1 MRREAG
7 DSRLAV
13 PELICSFVVFILSV
27 HKPQRLDFTTC
38 LTVLYSSVWQHQ
50 ETAREKRKLTET
62 GSMFTLLPLSAS
74 VAGNSKNNNN
84 SKPSLCLSTLPTSLS
99 LHRHSNAK
107 YAINKREPCEFLSKY
122 TLPLSLSPSRT
133 AYALSTCI
141 HACMPTWLH
150 VQLVYV
156 RVCAYTPH
164 IAFIAWRS
172 LCCVV
177 AVGVLVPLRHW
188 PNKRADWLKISYDSV
203 SQKRKCAKDPEN
215 EIIKQKTSARPEK
228 RTNVVVSTADSL
240 RLTSCHVV
248 SFRFVCSRS
257 LSLSL
262 SLFGRL
268 VHSQLVEPFG
278 PLSVRFAGFVPST
291 SSHWP
296 GRARFGLPLETPNC
310 CRSSVLGTRA
320 L

>member
-1 MRREAG
+1 
-7 DSRLAV
+7 
-13 PELICSFVVFILSV
+13 
-27 HKPQRLDFTTC
+27 
-38 LTVLYSSVWQHQ
+38 
-50 ETAREKRKLTET
+50 
-62 GSMFTLLPLSAS
+62 MFTLLPLSAC
-74 VAGNSKNNNN
+74 VAGSRQHQQQQQA
-84 SKPSLCLSTLPTSLS
+84 KPLSVDAAFLPLS

-107 YAINKREPCEFLSKY
+107 YAINKREPCEFLSKC

-203 SQKRKCAKDPEN
+203 SQKRN
-215 EIIKQKTSARPEK
+215 VQKTQK
-228 RTNVVVSTADSL
+228 MK
-240 RLTSCHVV
+240 
-248 SFRFVCSRS
+248 
-257 LSLSL
+257 
-262 SLFGRL
+262 
-268 VHSQLVEPFG
+268 
-278 PLSVRFAGFVPST
+278 
-291 SSHWP
+291 
-296 GRARFGLPLETPNC
+296 
-310 CRSSVLGTRA
+310 
-320 L
+320 

>member
-1 MRREAG
+1 
-7 DSRLAV
+7 
-13 PELICSFVVFILSV
+13 
-27 HKPQRLDFTTC
+27 
-38 LTVLYSSVWQHQ
+38 
-50 ETAREKRKLTET
+50 
-62 GSMFTLLPLSAS
+62 MFTLLPLSAS

-84 SKPSLCLSTLPTSLS
+84 SKPSLCLSTLPSSLL
-99 LHRHSNAK
+99 LHRHCNAK
-107 YAINKREPCEFLSKY
+107 YAINKREPCEFHSKY

-156 RVCAYTPH
+156 RVCVCVRVCGYTPH

-257 LSLSL
+257 RSLSRSLADLFTHNLLSLLAL
-262 SLFGRL
+262 SLFASPASFRQPRRIGPAGPGSAFPSKPQTAVDHQFWVL
-268 VHSQLVEPFG
+268 AHSD
-278 PLSVRFAGFVPST
+278 
-291 SSHWP
+291 
-296 GRARFGLPLETPNC
+296 
-310 CRSSVLGTRA
+310 
-320 L
+320 

>member
-1 MRREAG
+1 MH
-7 DSRLAV
+7 S
-13 PELICSFVVFILSV
+13 P
-27 HKPQRLDFTTC
+27 
-38 LTVLYSSVWQHQ
+38 
-50 ETAREKRKLTET
+50 
-62 GSMFTLLPLSAS
+62 
-74 VAGNSKNNNN
+74 
-84 SKPSLCLSTLPTSLS
+84 SLS
-99 LHRHSNAK
+99 LSS
-107 YAINKREPCEFLSKY
+107 C
-122 TLPLSLSPSRT
+122 RT

-141 HACMPTWLH
+141 HACIPTWLH

-156 RVCAYTPH
+156 RVRVRVCGYTPH

-257 LSLSL
+257 LFRSLADSFTHNLLSLLAL
-262 SLFGRL
+262 SLFASPASFRQPRR
-268 VHSQLVEPFG
+268 SG
-278 PLSVRFAGFVPST
+278 PAR
-291 SSHWP
+291 P
-296 GRARFGLPLETPNC
+296 GRVRPSPRNPKLLSIISFGYSCTLIRTNAVKREITEMLKANARSEQSFL
-310 CRSSVLGTRA
+310 
-320 L
+320 

>member
-1 MRREAG
+1 
-7 DSRLAV
+7 
-13 PELICSFVVFILSV
+13 
-27 HKPQRLDFTTC
+27 
-38 LTVLYSSVWQHQ
+38 
-50 ETAREKRKLTET
+50 
-62 GSMFTLLPLSAS
+62 MFTLLPLSAS

-107 YAINKREPCEFLSKY
+107 YAINKREPCEFLSKC

-156 RVCAYTPH
+156 RVCGYTPH

-257 LSLSL
+257 RSLYLSFALWQTRSLTTCWAFWPSLCSLRRLRSINLVALTRPGPVRPSPRNPKLLSII
-262 SLFGRL
+262 SFGYSRTL
-268 VHSQLVEPFG
+268 IRTNAVKREITEMLK
-278 PLSVRFAGFVPST
+278 AN
-291 SSHWP
+291 
-296 GRARFGLPLETPNC
+296 ARSEQSFLW
-310 CRSSVLGTRA
+310 TRRPTQVGIEY
-320 L
+320 